1 MHCIPQ
7 DAMVD
12 QIVAVDEVISCVRD
26 VLPGDII
33 AAMLEFVWKLHAFAD
48 DLDASLQRG
57 RCLPIC
63 QEGVERVDGTQCAGL
78 VGRIANLRQRDSR
91 VTTAHESS

>member
-12 QIVAVDEVISCVRD
+12 QIVAMDEVISCARD

-33 AAMLEFVWKLHAFAD
+33 AVLLEFVWKPPHAFAD

-57 RCLPIC
+57 RRLLIC
-63 QEGVERVDGTQCAGL
+63 QKGIKRVRGTQ
-78 VGRIANLRQRDSR
+78 
-91 VTTAHESS
+91 